1 MVNEII
7 AVLIG
12 VLIGLV
18 VAVKLVA
25 WALLG
30 LGRLLKSW
38 IEGAL

>member
-30 LGRLLKSW
+30 LGHLLKSW
-38 IEGAL
+38 IERAL